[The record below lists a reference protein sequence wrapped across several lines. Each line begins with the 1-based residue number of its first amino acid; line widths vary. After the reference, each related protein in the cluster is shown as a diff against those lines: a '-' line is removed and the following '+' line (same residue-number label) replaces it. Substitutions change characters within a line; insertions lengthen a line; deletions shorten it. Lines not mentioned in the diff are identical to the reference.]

1 MDFSHP
7 HLCVNESTVESRS
20 RSHTMS
26 TLLPRRALMKKADP
40 MPIIRRSRSWRGVT
54 QARFDDNKAD
64 RKTQAKQLF
73 IWAPLRVFGT
83 IFITSSVLYVY
94 MGHDQFMHS
103 LMGYESEMQYEYQVN
118 PTPNPMIGSFLER
131 DRRWHAPVR
140 NLEKELHPVREF
152 DVMKDV
158 RVGPILK

>member
-1 MDFSHP
+1 M
-7 HLCVNESTVESRS
+7 
-20 RSHTMS
+20 
-26 TLLPRRALMKKADP
+26 PRRASMKRPDP

-54 QARFDDNKAD
+54 QVRYDDNRGDK
-64 RKTQAKQLF
+64 KTQATQF
-73 IWAPLRVFGT
+73 VFYAPLRVFGM

-118 PTPNPMIGSFLER
+118 PTPNPMIGNFLEK
-131 DRRWHAPVR
+131 DRRWHMPVR

-152 DVMKDV
+152 DLLKDV
-158 RVGPILK
+158 RVGPIIK